1 MNRCHV
7 TSLIPVLINVHRDE
21 MEWDEMLQY
30 KYKYK
35 DTITHHP
42 PIYGHTVII
51 PHGILVLFYDLRHT
65 NATNLVR

>member
-1 MNRCHV
+1 MNRCRV

-42 PIYGHTVII
+42 P
-51 PHGILVLFYDLRHT
+51 FM
-65 NATNLVR
+65 ATPLPYPMAFWYFSKI